1 MRVVVQRV
9 THAQVEVEGQ
19 IVGQIGAGLLVL
31 VGFCDGDD
39 TCALEWMAKK
49 LAGLRLF
56 EDSEEKM
63 NLSVQDIGG
72 QVLLVPQFTLYGDC
86 RKGRRPSFTGALAPD
101 QATLLFDQFCGLFP
115 TLGLQPQ
122 TGIFGAHMKVSLE
135 NDGPVTVVIDSPP
148 LA

>member
-1 MRVVVQRV
+1 MQRV

-19 IVGQIGAGLLVL
+19 IVGHIGPGLLVL

-39 TCALEWMAKK
+39 TPALEWMAKK

-56 EDSEEKM
+56 EDADEKM
-63 NLSVQDIGG
+63 NLSVKDIGG

-86 RKGRRPSFTGALAPD
+86 RKGRRPSFTGAMAPD
-101 QATLLFDQFCGLFP
+101 QATLLFDQFCALFP
-115 TLGLQPQ
+115 PLGLAPQ

-148 LA
+148 TA